1 MAEVEAG
8 ALGGRGARRA
18 HLHDVLLLAVLDGA
32 LAVDAL
38 ERVDLARLA
47 VLDEEH
53 APPLPRPQSLLRLE
67 VGELHAGE
75 DGVAERARAVQR
87 LRTEGGRAA

>member
-1 MAEVEAG
+1 MRAAREGAAEAEAG
-8 ALGGRGARRA
+8 AVGGWGGYRGEGA

-38 ERVDLARLA
+38 ERVHLAGLA

-75 DGVAERARAVQR
+75 H
-87 LRTEGGRAA
+87 